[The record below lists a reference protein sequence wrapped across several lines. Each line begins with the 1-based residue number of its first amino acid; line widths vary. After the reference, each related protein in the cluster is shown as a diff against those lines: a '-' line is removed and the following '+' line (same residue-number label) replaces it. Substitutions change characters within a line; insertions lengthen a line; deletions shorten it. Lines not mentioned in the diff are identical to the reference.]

1 MEQII
6 SPEHADSSTQVSLVS
21 CFAYCRGI
29 RWHWRQSQV
38 CGPND
43 PILVIHDLVLGP
55 SGLDR
60 FAETLKE
67 FAPVYFPD
75 LPGFGLTSSE
85 LDEPMGVRELSD
97 AIAEWMDAV
106 SLEPVHIVAN
116 AFGCQ
121 VAAELAACFPEHVKS
136 LALAGPTLDPA
147 GRGLVAR
154 SVRFLCSLLC
164 EPVRLAGRRL
174 IRQRRQRAQSTIQLA
189 LEHRIEEKL
198 PEISVP
204 SLVLRG
210 RNDAIAP
217 KRWTKHAA
225 RLLQN
230 GLPVTLPAGSHYV
243 GYSHP
248 DLVAAVE
255 RRFTESLACVDDM
268 RRSGSAN
275 SNVG

>member
-6 SPEHADSSTQVSLVS
+6 SADHENTPSEVSLVS

-38 CGPND
+38 CGPED

-55 SGLDR
+55 GGLDR
-60 FAETLKE
+60 FAQSLEE

-75 LPGFGLTSSE
+75 LPGYGLTSSE
-85 LDEPMGVRELSD
+85 MDEPMGVREFSD
-97 AIAEWMDAV
+97 VIAEWMDAV

-121 VAAELAACFPEHVKS
+121 VAAELAARFPENVKS
-136 LALAGPTLDPA
+136 LTLAGPTLDPA
-147 GRGLVAR
+147 GRGVVVR
-154 SVRFLCSLLC
+154 SLRFLWSLLY
-164 EPVRLAGRRL
+164 EPIRLAGTRL
-174 IRQRRQRAQSTIQLA
+174 AREHRKRSRSTIQRV
-189 LEHRIEEKL
+189 LEDRIEDKL
-198 PEISVP
+198 PEITVP

-210 RNDAIAP
+210 LNDAIAP

-230 GLPVTLPAGSHYV
+230 GLPVTLPAGAHYV

-248 DLVAAVE
+248 GLVAAVE
-255 RRFTESLACVDDM
+255 RRFTESLSLVNGM
-268 RRSGSAN
+268 RRSRTADSKI
-275 SNVG
+275 